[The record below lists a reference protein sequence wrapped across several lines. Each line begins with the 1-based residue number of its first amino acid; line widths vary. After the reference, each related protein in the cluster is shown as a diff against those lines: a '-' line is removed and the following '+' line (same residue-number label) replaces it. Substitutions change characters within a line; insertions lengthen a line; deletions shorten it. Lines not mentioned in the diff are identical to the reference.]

1 MIGTI
6 VPPPSSPARCP
17 SNSGTNTSASRT
29 PPDAALGERLI
40 TAVSVTDPRHPL
52 YGHRLEV
59 ASVAGARGARFIVVV
74 LPDGRRR
81 QILRAVT
88 DLERPAVAAEP
99 ALSRISA
106 RSLLPLARL
115 IRRMLQA
122 PDGEVGHG
130 NQDRL
135 LSATKASEA
144 RTGGITA
151 TAAAIDCSNAAV
163 AADRADASSPTCPGG
178 TPC

>member
-1 MIGTI
+1 L
-6 VPPPSSPARCP
+6 
-17 SNSGTNTSASRT
+17 
-29 PPDAALGERLI
+29 DATLGERLI
-40 TAVSVTDPRHPL
+40 TAVSVTDPCHPL

-59 ASVAGARGARFIVVV
+59 ASIAGSRGARFIVVV

-81 QILRAVT
+81 QILRAMT
-88 DLERPAVAAEP
+88 DLERPAAAEP

-115 IRRMLQA
+115 IRRMLQV

-144 RTGGITA
+144 RTDGITA
-151 TAAAIDCSNAAV
+151 TAAAIDGPNAAV
-163 AADRADASSPTCPGG
+163 PADRADASSPTCPGG

>member
-1 MIGTI
+1 MDFDWRLRPGT
-6 VPPPSSPARCP
+6 
-17 SNSGTNTSASRT
+17 
-29 PPDAALGERLI
+29 
-40 TAVSVTDPRHPL
+40 
-52 YGHRLEV
+52 
-59 ASVAGARGARFIVVV
+59 RGARFIVVV
-74 LPDGRRR
+74 LPDGKRR

-115 IRRMLQA
+115 IRRMLEA

-163 AADRADASSPTCPGG
+163 PADRADASSPTCPGG